1 MENLERVKA
10 GFYRLLEIV
19 MVITM
24 IVMFVLVFI
33 NVMLRMIFNTGI
45 DFAEELPR
53 FAFIWMTFIG
63 AIIGMHKHTHLGV
76 DMLVAALPVLGR
88 KICWGISQVI
98 MTVCSLYMLY
108 GTWLQH
114 EIIASNASAVM
125 QMSMLW
131 VYGVSYLTGTAI
143 TIICL
148 SNLVRLFLGQVDES
162 ELVDVQEEGME
173 DAHEAQR
180 EIKEQMHCE
189 GGQP

>member
-10 GFYRLLEIV
+10 GFYRLLEII

-63 AIIGMHKHTHLGV
+63 AIIGMHKHTRLGV

-98 MTVCSLYMLY
+98 MTVCSIYMLY

-173 DAHEAQR
+173 DAHEAQK
-180 EIKEQMHCE
+180 EIKEQMHRE
-189 GGQP
+189 GRQP

>member
-1 MENLERVKA
+1 
-10 GFYRLLEIV
+10 
-19 MVITM
+19 
-24 IVMFVLVFI
+24 
-33 NVMLRMIFNTGI
+33 
-45 DFAEELPR
+45 
-53 FAFIWMTFIG
+53 
-63 AIIGMHKHTHLGV
+63 
-76 DMLVAALPVLGR
+76 
-88 KICWGISQVI
+88 

-180 EIKEQMHCE
+180 EIKEQMHRE